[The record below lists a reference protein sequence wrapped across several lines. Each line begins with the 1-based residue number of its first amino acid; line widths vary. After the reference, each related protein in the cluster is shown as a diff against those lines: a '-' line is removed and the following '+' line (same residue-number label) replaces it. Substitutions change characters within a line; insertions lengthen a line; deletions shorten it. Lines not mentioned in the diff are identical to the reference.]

1 MIKEINFSEKAVER
15 INQLI
20 AKKPSGTFFRIAV
33 QGGGCSG
40 FKYDF
45 SFDNKIDENDS
56 NRGRNQGL
64 ILSSLAIVLM
74 LFMMPIQEDLDDSM
88 EMYGQYLSEYGT
100 DTYEMIALLSENDLT
115 FEQ

>member
-1 MIKEINFSEKAVER
+1 MKTE
-15 INQLI
+15 NQLEQLHYKSNASI
-20 AKKPSGTFFRIAV
+20 DSDAFLTRLN
-33 QGGGCSG
+33 
-40 FKYDF
+40 
-45 SFDNKIDENDS
+45 NKIDESDS

-74 LFMMPIQEDLDDSM
+74 LFMIPIQEDLDDSM

>member
-1 MIKEINFSEKAVER
+1 MKTE
-15 INQLI
+15 NQLEQLHYKSNASI
-20 AKKPSGTFFRIAV
+20 DSDAFLTRLN
-33 QGGGCSG
+33 
-40 FKYDF
+40 
-45 SFDNKIDENDS
+45 NKIDETDS

-74 LFMMPIQEDLDDSM
+74 LFMIPIQEDLDDSM
-88 EMYGQYLSEYGT
+88 EMYGQYLSDYGT

>member
-1 MIKEINFSEKAVER
+1 MKTE
-15 INQLI
+15 NQLEQLHYKSNASI
-20 AKKPSGTFFRIAV
+20 DSDPFLTRLN
-33 QGGGCSG
+33 
-40 FKYDF
+40 
-45 SFDNKIDENDS
+45 NKIDESDS

>member
-1 MIKEINFSEKAVER
+1 MKTE
-15 INQLI
+15 NQLEQLHYKSNASI
-20 AKKPSGTFFRIAV
+20 DSDAFLTRLN
-33 QGGGCSG
+33 
-40 FKYDF
+40 
-45 SFDNKIDENDS
+45 NKIDESDS
-56 NRGRNQGL
+56 NQGRNQGL

-100 DTYEMIALLSENDLT
+100 NTYEMIALLSENDLT

>member
-1 MIKEINFSEKAVER
+1 MKTE
-15 INQLI
+15 NQLEQLHYKSNASI
-20 AKKPSGTFFRIAV
+20 DSDAFLTRLN
-33 QGGGCSG
+33 
-40 FKYDF
+40 
-45 SFDNKIDENDS
+45 NKIDETDS
-56 NRGRNQGL
+56 NRGRNHGL

-100 DTYEMIALLSENDLT
+100 DTYEIIALLSENDLT

>member
-1 MIKEINFSEKAVER
+1 MKTE
-15 INQLI
+15 NQLEQLHYKSNASI
-20 AKKPSGTFFRIAV
+20 DSDAFLTRLN
-33 QGGGCSG
+33 
-40 FKYDF
+40 
-45 SFDNKIDENDS
+45 NKIDGNDS
-56 NRGRNQGL
+56 NRRRNQGL

-115 FEQ
+115 FKQ

>member
-1 MIKEINFSEKAVER
+1 MKTE
-15 INQLI
+15 NQLEQLHYKSNASI
-20 AKKPSGTFFRIAV
+20 DSDAFLTRLN
-33 QGGGCSG
+33 
-40 FKYDF
+40 
-45 SFDNKIDENDS
+45 NKIDESDS
-56 NRGRNQGL
+56 NRGHNQGL

-88 EMYGQYLSEYGT
+88 EMYGQYLSDYGT

>member
-1 MIKEINFSEKAVER
+1 MKTK
-15 INQLI
+15 NQLEQLHYKSNVSI
-20 AKKPSGTFFRIAV
+20 DSDAFLTRLN
-33 QGGGCSG
+33 
-40 FKYDF
+40 
-45 SFDNKIDENDS
+45 NKIDESDS

>member
-1 MIKEINFSEKAVER
+1 MKTE
-15 INQLI
+15 NQLAQLHYKSNASI
-20 AKKPSGTFFRIAV
+20 DSDAFLTRLN
-33 QGGGCSG
+33 
-40 FKYDF
+40 
-45 SFDNKIDENDS
+45 NKIDESDS

-64 ILSSLAIVLM
+64 ILSSLAIILM

>member
-1 MIKEINFSEKAVER
+1 MKTE
-15 INQLI
+15 NQLKQLHYKSNASI
-20 AKKPSGTFFRIAV
+20 DSDAFLTRLN
-33 QGGGCSG
+33 
-40 FKYDF
+40 
-45 SFDNKIDENDS
+45 NKIDETDS
-56 NRGRNQGL
+56 NQGRNQGL

-88 EMYGQYLSEYGT
+88 EMYGYYLSEYGT

>member
-1 MIKEINFSEKAVER
+1 MKTE
-15 INQLI
+15 NQLEQLHYKSTASI
-20 AKKPSGTFFRIAV
+20 DSDAFLTRLN
-33 QGGGCSG
+33 
-40 FKYDF
+40 
-45 SFDNKIDENDS
+45 NKIDENDS

-100 DTYEMIALLSENDLT
+100 NTYEMIALLSENDLT

>member
-1 MIKEINFSEKAVER
+1 MKTE
-15 INQLI
+15 NQLEQLHYKSNASI
-20 AKKPSGTFFRIAV
+20 DSDAFLTRLN
-33 QGGGCSG
+33 
-40 FKYDF
+40 
-45 SFDNKIDENDS
+45 NKIDESDS
-56 NRGRNQGL
+56 SRGRNQGL

>member
-1 MIKEINFSEKAVER
+1 MKTE
-15 INQLI
+15 NQLEQLHYKSNASI
-20 AKKPSGTFFRIAV
+20 DSDAFLTRLN
-33 QGGGCSG
+33 
-40 FKYDF
+40 
-45 SFDNKIDENDS
+45 NKIDESDS
-56 NRGRNQGL
+56 NRGHNQGL

>member
-1 MIKEINFSEKAVER
+1 MKTE
-15 INQLI
+15 NQLEQLHYKSNASI
-20 AKKPSGTFFRIAV
+20 DSDAFLTRLN
-33 QGGGCSG
+33 
-40 FKYDF
+40 
-45 SFDNKIDENDS
+45 NKIDESDS

-88 EMYGQYLSEYGT
+88 EMYGQYLSDYGT

>member
-1 MIKEINFSEKAVER
+1 MCIRDS
-15 INQLI
+15 
-20 AKKPSGTFFRIAV
+20 
-33 QGGGCSG
+33 
-40 FKYDF
+40 
-45 SFDNKIDENDS
+45 DETDS

-88 EMYGQYLSEYGT
+88 EMYGYYLSEYGT
-100 DTYEMIALLSENDLT
+100 DTYEMIVLLSENDLT

>member
-1 MIKEINFSEKAVER
+1 MKTE
-15 INQLI
+15 NQLEQLHYKSNASI
-20 AKKPSGTFFRIAV
+20 DSDAFLTRLN
-33 QGGGCSG
+33 
-40 FKYDF
+40 
-45 SFDNKIDENDS
+45 NKIDESDS

-64 ILSSLAIVLM
+64 ILSSLAIILM

>member
-1 MIKEINFSEKAVER
+1 MKTED
-15 INQLI
+15 QLKQLHYKSNASI
-20 AKKPSGTFFRIAV
+20 DSDAFLTRLN
-33 QGGGCSG
+33 
-40 FKYDF
+40 
-45 SFDNKIDENDS
+45 NKIDETDS
-56 NRGRNQGL
+56 NQGRNQGL

>member
-1 MIKEINFSEKAVER
+1 MKTE
-15 INQLI
+15 NQLEQLHYKSNASI
-20 AKKPSGTFFRIAV
+20 DSDAFLTRLN
-33 QGGGCSG
+33 
-40 FKYDF
+40 
-45 SFDNKIDENDS
+45 NKIDESDS

-88 EMYGQYLSEYGT
+88 EMYGYYLSEYGT
-100 DTYEMIALLSENDLT
+100 DTYEMIALLSEKDLT

>member
-1 MIKEINFSEKAVER
+1 MKTE
-15 INQLI
+15 NQLEQLHYKSNAWI
-20 AKKPSGTFFRIAV
+20 DSDAFLTRLN
-33 QGGGCSG
+33 
-40 FKYDF
+40 
-45 SFDNKIDENDS
+45 NKIDDSDS

>member
-1 MIKEINFSEKAVER
+1 MKTE
-15 INQLI
+15 NQLKQLHYKSNASI
-20 AKKPSGTFFRIAV
+20 DSDAFLTRLN
-33 QGGGCSG
+33 
-40 FKYDF
+40 
-45 SFDNKIDENDS
+45 NKIDESDS
-56 NRGRNQGL
+56 NQGRNQGL

>member
-1 MIKEINFSEKAVER
+1 MTTE
-15 INQLI
+15 NQLEQLHYKSNASI
-20 AKKPSGTFFRIAV
+20 DSDAFLTRLN
-33 QGGGCSG
+33 
-40 FKYDF
+40 
-45 SFDNKIDENDS
+45 NKIDESDS
-56 NRGRNQGL
+56 NRGRNHGL

>member
-1 MIKEINFSEKAVER
+1 MKTE
-15 INQLI
+15 NQLEQLHYKSNASI
-20 AKKPSGTFFRIAV
+20 DSDAFLTRLN
-33 QGGGCSG
+33 
-40 FKYDF
+40 
-45 SFDNKIDENDS
+45 NKIDETDS

-88 EMYGQYLSEYGT
+88 EMYGQYLSDYGT
-100 DTYEMIALLSENDLT
+100 DTYEMIELLSENDLT

>member
-1 MIKEINFSEKAVER
+1 MKTE
-15 INQLI
+15 NQLEQLHYKSNVSI
-20 AKKPSGTFFRIAV
+20 DSDAFLTRLN
-33 QGGGCSG
+33 
-40 FKYDF
+40 
-45 SFDNKIDENDS
+45 NKIDESDS

-74 LFMMPIQEDLDDSM
+74 LFIMPIQEDLDDSM
-88 EMYGQYLSEYGT
+88 EMYGYYISEYGT

>member
-1 MIKEINFSEKAVER
+1 MKTD
-15 INQLI
+15 NQLEQLHYKSNASI
-20 AKKPSGTFFRIAV
+20 DSDAFLTRLN
-33 QGGGCSG
+33 
-40 FKYDF
+40 
-45 SFDNKIDENDS
+45 NKIDESDS

-88 EMYGQYLSEYGT
+88 EMYGQYLSDYGT

>member
-1 MIKEINFSEKAVER
+1 MKTE
-15 INQLI
+15 NQLEQLHYKSNASI
-20 AKKPSGTFFRIAV
+20 DSDAFLTRLN
-33 QGGGCSG
+33 
-40 FKYDF
+40 
-45 SFDNKIDENDS
+45 NKIDESDS

-115 FEQ
+115 LEQ

>member
-1 MIKEINFSEKAVER
+1 MKTE
-15 INQLI
+15 NQLEQLHYKSNASI
-20 AKKPSGTFFRIAV
+20 DSDAFLTRLN
-33 QGGGCSG
+33 
-40 FKYDF
+40 
-45 SFDNKIDENDS
+45 NKIDETDS

-64 ILSSLAIVLM
+64 ILSSLAIILM
-74 LFMMPIQEDLDDSM
+74 LFMMPIQEDLDDSI

>member
-1 MIKEINFSEKAVER
+1 MKTE
-15 INQLI
+15 NQLEQLHYKSNASI
-20 AKKPSGTFFRIAV
+20 DSDAFLTRLN
-33 QGGGCSG
+33 
-40 FKYDF
+40 
-45 SFDNKIDENDS
+45 NKIDESDS

-74 LFMMPIQEDLDDSM
+74 LFMIPIQEDLDDSM

-115 FEQ
+115 LEQ

>member
-1 MIKEINFSEKAVER
+1 MDGDLER
-15 INQLI
+15 
-20 AKKPSGTFFRIAV
+20 TFDIPENIV
-33 QGGGCSG
+33 
-40 FKYDF
+40 
-45 SFDNKIDENDS
+45 KIEVDETDS

-74 LFMMPIQEDLDDSM
+74 LLMMPIQENLDDSM

>member
-1 MIKEINFSEKAVER
+1 MKTE
-15 INQLI
+15 NQLKQLHYKSNASI
-20 AKKPSGTFFRIAV
+20 DSDAFLTRLN
-33 QGGGCSG
+33 
-40 FKYDF
+40 
-45 SFDNKIDENDS
+45 NKIDETDS

-100 DTYEMIALLSENDLT
+100 NTYEMIALLSENDLT

>member
-1 MIKEINFSEKAVER
+1 MKTE
-15 INQLI
+15 NQLEQLHYKSNASI
-20 AKKPSGTFFRIAV
+20 DSDAFLTRLN
-33 QGGGCSG
+33 
-40 FKYDF
+40 
-45 SFDNKIDENDS
+45 NKIDESES

>member
-1 MIKEINFSEKAVER
+1 MKTE
-15 INQLI
+15 NQLEQLHYKSNASI
-20 AKKPSGTFFRIAV
+20 NSDAFLTRLN
-33 QGGGCSG
+33 
-40 FKYDF
+40 
-45 SFDNKIDENDS
+45 NKIDETDS

-74 LFMMPIQEDLDDSM
+74 LFIMPIQQNSDDSM

-100 DTYEMIALLSENDLT
+100 DTYEMIAFLSENDLT

>member
-1 MIKEINFSEKAVER
+1 MKTE
-15 INQLI
+15 NQLEQLHYKSNASI
-20 AKKPSGTFFRIAV
+20 DSDAFLTRLN
-33 QGGGCSG
+33 
-40 FKYDF
+40 
-45 SFDNKIDENDS
+45 NKIDESDS

-100 DTYEMIALLSENDLT
+100 NTYEMIALLSENDLT